1 MRTKLVNKYDSLL
14 YTKRIT
20 INSDNVLYMT
30 KTRLLR
36 IILELLSTR
45 MLIQFELMF
54 KVRFTKT
61 VRSLNLR
68 LWKSDNRNKTF

>member
-54 KVRFTKT
+54 KVRFAKT